1 MTARRIVAALLIIVA
16 SILAPFAVGARWAN
30 QTLTNSAQF
39 TDTIAPLADDPLVQQ
54 AVESAVSE
62 AVIEALDIENR
73 LDQLDLLPSIVT
85 EAVASGVNSA
95 VENVVED
102 YVQSDRFG
110 EIWISLAR
118 GIQEQFVVL
127 LGRDGSGAIRLQ
139 DGTLVLDTAVVADLV
154 KAELDARGV
163 PYVGDIDAGLI
174 DREIV
179 LTESPNL
186 QIAADALRIF
196 MPVSA
201 WLWLVVVVMLIGG
214 ILLWRPRAR
223 GALWAGLGLLL
234 GGAITWAGLNIGS
247 AQLTEAAPDPNMRAL
262 LRSTIDILVQFLVN
276 SLLVM
281 MALGLALI
289 VGGWLA
295 GGTRSGR
302 RVRDRIAEAAHGWGA
317 PLADSPIGRFTS
329 EHPMLVPTLRGLVL
343 VGALAFLL
351 TADRLHPSTI
361 VWTVVVVGGLL
372 LAVEVIEG
380 SGLSVEQAH
389 AGALRAEAVA
399 PGPPVASPTASGG
412 EHAQKGS

>member
-30 QTLTNSAQF
+30 QTLTNSEQF
-39 TDTIAPLADDPLVQQ
+39 TDTVAPLADDPLVQQ
-54 AVESAVSE
+54 AIESAVSE

-73 LDQLDLLPSIVT
+73 LDQLDLLPAIVT

-110 EIWISLAR
+110 ETWISLAS

-201 WLWLVVVVMLIGG
+201 WLWLVVVVMLIVGV
-214 ILLWRPRAR
+214 LLWRPRAR
-223 GALWAGLGLLL
+223 GALWTGLGLVL
-234 GGAITWAGLNIGS
+234 GGAITWAGLNFGS
-247 AQLTEAAPDPNMRAL
+247 AQLSEAAPDPNMRAL
-262 LRSTIDILVQFLVN
+262 LRSTIDILVQFLAN

-281 MALGLALI
+281 MALGMALL

-329 EHPMLVPTLRGLVL
+329 EHPMLVPTLRGLVM

-361 VWTVVVVGGLL
+361 VWTVVVVGSLL

-399 PGPPVASPTASGG
+399 PGPPVANATASGG
-412 EHAQKGS
+412 EQTQKGS